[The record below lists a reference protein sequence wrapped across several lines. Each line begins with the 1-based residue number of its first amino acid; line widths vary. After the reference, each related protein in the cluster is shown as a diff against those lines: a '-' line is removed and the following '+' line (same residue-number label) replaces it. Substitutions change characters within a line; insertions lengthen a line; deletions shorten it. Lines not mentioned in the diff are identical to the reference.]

1 MKELVAVLAGNTFA
15 LSDAQGDMEIEPY
28 APIGLFSFDTRFL
41 SRWVLTVDGERLNA
55 LSRDELAYFET
66 RFVLVPGAASHY
78 VDADVSVLRHRSID
92 DSFNERL
99 TVLNHSAEPAEFTV
113 RMEIGSDFADTAEI
127 LRPGPR
133 RPMVV
138 ADADHRQ
145 LRICYERDRF
155 GRETVVSSTAPV
167 EVDQRG
173 MTFRIRVAPNGAWH
187 TDLHIGMIIHGAGGR
202 DLRSS
207 LEAHRRHIRQDMRED
222 LARWFDHAPQ
232 LVAER
237 EALTTAYEQALT
249 DLASLRYQPLS
260 STDRVPVG
268 GLPWAMAVYGRDAL
282 VTCLETLPFTPELTP
297 ATLRLLALL
306 QGGQLDDHHDEE
318 PGKILAELRYGESAA
333 FDEQPTGAYYGAA
346 DTTPLFVIL
355 LDEYERWSG
364 DADLVRELR
373 HPARMALDWLDEY
386 GDACGDGYIRYQPRN
401 TVNGVANQ
409 TWRNSPE
416 AIVDRDAVPPP
427 YPRATCELQGYAYDA
442 KIRGARLAREFW
454 GDPGYADR
462 LEAEAARLRERF
474 NRDFWLPHRGYYAL
488 ALTPDGEPV
497 DALTSNLGHLL
508 WSGIVE
514 PERADALAAHL
525 CGPELFSGW
534 GVRTYATGQRP
545 YNPVGSHLGAVWPSD
560 NALVAAGLRRYG
572 YDAEA
577 AQVAAGMFAAVET
590 LGGSVPEAIAG
601 YPREV
606 TTYPV
611 QLPAAGRPQSWASGG
626 LLMLLRTML
635 GLRPCGENLLVNPYV
650 PDGYG
655 RIELLDV
662 PGRWGRADAYGR
674 DRTTARRVRV
684 GGAIGQRLGGG

>member
-99 TVLNHSAEPAEFTV
+99 TVFNHSAEPAEFTV

-133 RPMVV
+133 RPVVV
-138 ADADHRQ
+138 ADADQRQ

-260 STDRVPVG
+260 YTDRVPVG

-364 DADLVRELR
+364 DADLVRQLR

-386 GDACGDGYIRYQPRN
+386 GDACGDGYVRYQPRN

-497 DALTSNLGHLL
+497 DALTSNLGLLL

-545 YNPVGSHLGAVWPSD
+545 YNPVGAHLGAVWPSD

-590 LGGSVPEAIAG
+590 LGGSVPEVIAG

-606 TTYPV
+606 TKYPV
-611 QLPAAGRPQSWASGG
+611 QLPVAGRPQSWASGG
-626 LLMLLRTML
+626 LLMLLGTML

-684 GGAIGQRLGGG
+684 GGAIGQRLGAG